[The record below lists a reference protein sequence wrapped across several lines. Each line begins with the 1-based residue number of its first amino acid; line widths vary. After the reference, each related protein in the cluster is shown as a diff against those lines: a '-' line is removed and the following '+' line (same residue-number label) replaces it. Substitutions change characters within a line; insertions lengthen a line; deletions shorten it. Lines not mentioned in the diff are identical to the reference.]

1 MTWTSAGSCE
11 PFVWTVHVVNL
22 KTQDLLAFGT
32 EKEKNRGN
40 KMLIL
45 KCGAFFVEKDH
56 GLDEFCQDN
65 ESNNEINIGY
75 ASQLPRESLLG
86 HLGLPTCFG
95 SLAYYCEEGEK

>member
-32 EKEKNRGN
+32 EKEQNRAIE
-40 KMLIL
+40 MW
-45 KCGAFFVEKDH
+45 CFFFVEKDH

-86 HLGLPTCFG
+86 HLGLF
-95 SLAYYCEEGEK
+95 AYVLRKLGILL